1 MQTQTRPPAGVPLH
15 GMFVALVEIL
25 ETLGEERVAGL
36 TIHRGLV
43 RIEPSRLSDGEVI
56 ARELGLTKGV
66 VQRLATPAVADW
78 SGTVAG
84 LECHVR
90 ALAGTAR

>member
-1 MQTQTRPPAGVPLH
+1 MQAQSRPPAGELH
-15 GMFVALVEIL
+15 GMFVALIEIL

-36 TIHRGLV
+36 TILRGSV

-56 ARELGLTKGV
+56 ARELGLTEGV
-66 VQRLATPAVADW
+66 IQRLATPAVADW

-90 ALAGTAR
+90 SLTGTVR